1 MESNQKGFTLIE
13 LLAVIV
19 ILAVIA
25 LIATPL
31 VMGVINRAR
40 ANAAIDSVYGYL
52 DAVEQAVAE
61 YQLDPAGLNFNPAG
75 ATFTV
80 DSTNKRVVNYTTS
93 AATGSQTGQITVN
106 YNGSAPES
114 GKFTFD
120 AEGNISTVTGSPIV
134 VNGYSVYVTNGVGST
149 TAPSTTTPS
158 N

>member
-1 MESNQKGFTLIE
+1 MKSNQKGFTLIE

-61 YQLDPAGLNFNPAG
+61 YQLTTDGMNFNPSRV
-75 ATFTV
+75 TFDITK
-80 DSTNKRVVNYTTS
+80 DSSRSLKVEQNSKTHT
-93 AATGSQTGQITVN
+93 IPVN

-114 GKFTFD
+114 GSFTFD
-120 AEGNISTVTGSPIV
+120 AEGNISTVSGAPIV

>member
-1 MESNQKGFTLIE
+1 MKSTQKGFTLIE

-61 YQLDPAGLNFNPAG
+61 YQLTTDGMNFNPSRV
-75 ATFTV
+75 TFDITK
-80 DSTNKRVVNYTTS
+80 DSSRSLKVEQNSKTHT
-93 AATGSQTGQITVN
+93 IPVN

-120 AEGNISTVTGSPIV
+120 AEGNISTATGSPIV

>member
-1 MESNQKGFTLIE
+1 MKSNQKGFTLIE

-61 YQLDPAGLNFNPAG
+61 YQLTTEGMNFNPSEV
-75 ATFTV
+75 TFTIDGNNTRQV
-80 DSTNKRVVNYTTS
+80 KYMDGETEKT
-93 AATGSQTGQITVN
+93 ITVN

-114 GKFTFD
+114 GSFTFD
-120 AEGNISTVTGSPIV
+120 AEGNISTATSTPIV

>member
-1 MESNQKGFTLIE
+1 MKSNQKGFTLIE

-61 YQLDPAGLNFNPAG
+61 YQLTTDGMNFNPSG
-75 ATFTV
+75 ATFTI
-80 DSTNKRVVNYTTS
+80 DDTNKRVVNY
-93 AATGSQTGQITVN
+93 AIGEEPNQVTGEITVN

-120 AEGNISTVTGSPIV
+120 AEGNISTVSGAPIV

-149 TAPSTTTPS
+149 TTPSTTTPS

>member
-1 MESNQKGFTLIE
+1 MKSNQKGFTLIE

-61 YQLDPAGLNFNPAG
+61 YQLDPEGLNFNPSG
-75 ATFTV
+75 ATFTI
-80 DSTNKRVVNYTTS
+80 DDTNKRVVNH
-93 AATGSQTGQITVN
+93 AIGEKPNQETGEITVN

-114 GKFTFD
+114 GSFTFD
-120 AEGNISTVTGSPIV
+120 AEGNISTVSGAPIV

-149 TAPSTTTPS
+149 TTPSTTTPS